1 MSELTQPFTTNVAK
15 DFHCGL
21 SVVDMVLVDFDRK
34 RIALG
39 RRPHREQYQ
48 FPGGF
53 ADVIKDNSL
62 EDAAKRELAEE
73 MPRMETTLVGYI
85 GSLKVN
91 DSRYKDDKDK
101 IMTSVF
107 VFCYIYGELKGGDD
121 LPEAAWFDINKIKY
135 QDVISQ
141 HKDILDIFLQWWIN
155 GGEDYLVK

>member
-1 MSELTQPFTTNVAK
+1 MSELTQPSTNVAK

-53 ADVIKDNSL
+53 VDITKDNCL

-73 MPRMETTLVGYI
+73 MPGMETTLVGYI

-107 VFCYIYGELKGGDD
+107 AFCYTYGELKGGDD
-121 LPEAAWFDINKIKY
+121 LPEATWFDINKIKY
-135 QDVISQ
+135 QDVIPQ